1 MVPLA
6 VALVPM
12 VTVMHRLH
20 LRSGVAAHQ
29 CPTQVL
35 VWAQGLAQVQ
45 PWLVLAHVGR
55 VQRWQTPCQT
65 HWPP

>member
-6 VALVPM
+6 VMLAPI

-20 LRSGVAAHQ
+20 LRSGAAARQ
-29 CPTQVL
+29 QVL

-45 PWLVLAHVGR
+45 PWLGQAHVGR